1 MGEIVRHI
9 PPILDVLTQRE
20 AELATHLENLRDRI
34 TQLGEELTQ
43 TEAESARLNIT
54 RQTLTSLTDPT
65 PTPDD
70 TGPDYQTLL
79 GAFQGNT
86 QLRVRDLCQLLGLD
100 TNTNTLKR
108 IRGRLKRLTARRI
121 LAEPERGLFTLAQTD
136 SE

>member
-1 MGEIVRHI
+1 MGEIVRHL
-9 PPILDVLTQRE
+9 PPILDLLAQRE
-20 AELATHLENLRDRI
+20 TELDTRLEVLRERI

-43 TEAESARLNIT
+43 TEAESTRLTIT
-54 RQTLTSLTDPT
+54 RQTLTSLTDHT
-65 PTPDD
+65 PPPDD

-79 GAFQGNT
+79 GAFEGDT

-108 IRGRLKRLTARRI
+108 IRARLKRLTARRI